1 MSSQICMSDIKRNIQ
16 QKLFWFCK
24 LGCIFFSLEY
34 QFVVNSKQSRSLW
47 KKILSLHNVVKYV
60 RFQEEYST
68 KTRFSNLQISTLSTL
83 DIFSL

>member
-60 RFQEEYST
+60 KRNIPQKLGFLIC
-68 KTRFSNLQISTLSTL
+68 KLVL
-83 DIFSL
+83 